1 MSLSFEI
8 YRKGQRVT
16 EFVPTG
22 AIGMGPESVP
32 VQADISFEA
41 GLLNV
46 RRIDDQAL
54 GVALLWDMD
63 AQGSFLLETTRLY
76 PRLQPYNLNVE
87 LARFRLMKVVQKQED
102 WNLFD
107 FPRAE
112 RFGIKFREAQDLLA
126 QALGQLHEPA
136 AASELADRALS
147 MALELSQELGAFHA
161 DLLLQRRKANGSFV
175 RHVIGCRV
183 DPAIQN
189 EKYRDTLAGN
199 FDYAVLPMSWR
210 NLEPEEHRFETASV
224 DEWVE
229 LLSRKRLP
237 IIAGPLIQ
245 LDEANLPDWMF
256 IWEHDF
262 DSIRELAYEYVQKIV
277 QRYRKAVSMWNV
289 VAGLHANNAFSLR
302 VEQIIELTRLLVSQ
316 VKALLPN
323 TRTLITITQPFGEYH
338 AGKNPGVP
346 PMQYAEMVAQ
356 AGINFEAFGVEIE
369 MGVPSAG
376 RFTRDLF
383 QLSCMLDKFSSL
395 GRPLFITAI
404 GAPARHTPDPDDR
417 SEGLL
422 DPSAAGRWRRPWDP
436 VLQADWMDAVYH
448 LALSKP
454 YVESLAWANLADIRP
469 TLPAGGLLD
478 DVLRPKPAFD
488 KLKEMRTKFHS
499 WHGRKAAP

>member
-1 MSLSFEI
+1 
-8 YRKGQRVT
+8 
-16 EFVPTG
+16 
-22 AIGMGPESVP
+22 
-32 VQADISFEA
+32 
-41 GLLNV
+41 
-46 RRIDDQAL
+46 
-54 GVALLWDMD
+54 
-63 AQGSFLLETTRLY
+63 
-76 PRLQPYNLNVE
+76 
-87 LARFRLMKVVQKQED
+87 
-102 WNLFD
+102 
-107 FPRAE
+107 
-112 RFGIKFREAQDLLA
+112 
-126 QALGQLHEPA
+126 
-136 AASELADRALS
+136 
-147 MALELSQELGAFHA
+147 
-161 DLLLQRRKANGSFV
+161 
-175 RHVIGCRV
+175 
-183 DPAIQN
+183 
-189 EKYRDTLAGN
+189 
-199 FDYAVLPMSWR
+199 
-210 NLEPEEHRFETASV
+210 
-224 DEWVE
+224 
-229 LLSRKRLP
+229 
-237 IIAGPLIQ
+237 
-245 LDEANLPDWMF
+245 
-256 IWEHDF
+256 
-262 DSIRELAYEYVQKIV
+262 VQKIV